1 MTPDDPR
8 PATTPFV
15 IWFTGLSGSGKS
27 TLASIVEERLRT
39 FGLPVHNLDGDA
51 LRRGINR
58 DLGYDDHARDE
69 SIRRIGEV
77 TRILV
82 DAGHVVLVAAISP
95 FESGRRRA
103 RELVEPGRF
112 VEVFLDVPIE
122 VAEARD
128 PKGLYR
134 RARAGQLEN
143 FTGIDSPYEAP
154 ASPEVHVDA
163 SLSPLEA
170 ADLVVGTLASIGLIA
185 PLGDHHHPDGIG
197 DGRPPGR

>member
-1 MTPDDPR
+1 MTADDPR
-8 PATTPFV
+8 LDTPTPFV

-27 TLASIVEERLRT
+27 TLAGIVEDLLRARRV
-39 FGLPVHNLDGDA
+39 PVHNLDGDA
-51 LRRGINR
+51 LRRGLNR
-58 DLGYDDHARDE
+58 DLGYDDDARDE

-103 RELVEPGRF
+103 RDLIEPGRF
-112 VEVFLDVPIE
+112 VEVFVDVPLH

-134 RARAGQLEN
+134 LAREGHLTN

-154 ASPEVHVDA
+154 LDPEVHVDA
-163 SLSPLEA
+163 VALSPLAAGALVIASLEA
-170 ADLVVGTLASIGLIA
+170 AGLLARS
-185 PLGDHHHPDGIG
+185 
-197 DGRPPGR
+197 